1 MLKIN
6 TQRFLQTF
14 DDLGQIGATAD
25 GGVTRTAFSA
35 EDVAG
40 RFWFEQQVKQS
51 GLDYYIDGAAN
62 QSAVL
67 RSDTPQARTLLT
79 GSHLDTV
86 RNGGRYDGALGVLA
100 ALEAVRTIQD
110 AGLKLPVHLE
120 VINFTDEEGSI
131 LGEFGSQS
139 LTGQLKPSQLAA
151 PRGGVEA
158 LQSGMARLGITAE
171 TALNNGRDPH
181 TLAGFV
187 EIHIE
192 QGTRLE
198 EAAIDIG
205 VVTSI
210 VGIRSIWLTFTG
222 EAAHA
227 GTKPMNKRQDALW
240 GASEFVQRAK
250 TLVMEQFHPG
260 VVNCGR
266 LMLKPGAFNIVP
278 AEVKLALEFR
288 HGDEAL
294 LDVMQGQLV
303 ALAQEVAAANQLQ
316 VEAQPAD
323 SCTAAPSSP
332 QVVEAI
338 EQAAGR
344 LGLTHT
350 RLMSFAGH
358 DTQMMSPFTPSA
370 MLFTPCVNGISH
382 NPREY
387 THPQDLIN
395 GANTLLHTLLILAGV

>member
-6 TQRFLQTF
+6 AQRFLQTF

-25 GGVTRTAFSA
+25 GGVTRLAFSE
-35 EDVAG
+35 EDAAG
-40 RFWFEQQVKQS
+40 RLWFEQQVKQS
-51 GLDYYIDGAAN
+51 GLGYRIDGAAN

-67 RSDTPQARTLLT
+67 RADNPEARTLLT

-86 RNGGRYDGALGVLA
+86 HNGGRYDGALGVLA

-110 AGLKLPVHLE
+110 ARLKLPVHLE
-120 VINFTDEEGSI
+120 VINFTDEEGSV

-139 LTGQLKPSQLAA
+139 LTGKLTAAQLAA
-151 PRGGVEA
+151 PRGGIEA
-158 LQSGMARLGITAE
+158 LQTGMERLGITAE
-171 TALNNGRDPH
+171 TALNNRRDPH

-198 EAAIDIG
+198 EAGIDIG

-210 VGIRSIWLTFTG
+210 VGIRSIWLTFMG

-227 GTKPMNKRQDALW
+227 GTKPMDNRRDALW

-250 TLVMEQFHPG
+250 TLIMEQFHPG
-260 VVNCGR
+260 VVNCGQ
-266 LMLKPGAFNIVP
+266 LILKPGAFNIVP

-288 HGDEAL
+288 HGEEGL
-294 LDVMQGQLV
+294 LDMMQGRLI
-303 ALAQEVAAANQLQ
+303 ALAQQVAAENQLLVDFQ
-316 VEAQPAD
+316 LAD

-332 QVVEAI
+332 HVV
-338 EQAAGR
+338 
-344 LGLTHT
+344 
-350 RLMSFAGH
+350 
-358 DTQMMSPFTPSA
+358 
-370 MLFTPCVNGISH
+370 
-382 NPREY
+382 
-387 THPQDLIN
+387 
-395 GANTLLHTLLILAGV
+395 